1 MNMTFCI
8 ADVHSMSR
16 KPCLHYRRHS
26 SQRVSMFTGWLAKID
41 IDTAAL
47 PCLLF
52 TGFCGVT
59 LLSAAEFLPWQAVRC
74 LCCKATCWQR
84 YSWNTNVV
92 WKLMLH
98 WMEPAA
104 LPATE
109 QRIISVRTL
118 ARLSMNAQVCA
129 KHVVISCRIHWAL
142 TNKSGRS
149 VCVPDRCWLWIS
161 STMDFVQCREASL
174 EVLFSRR
181 VSRSWKHCTGSPEVA
196 GVTSVIIAYVLQQN
210 CFCRPFRVDRL
221 S

>member
-1 MNMTFCI
+1 
-8 ADVHSMSR
+8 
-16 KPCLHYRRHS
+16 
-26 SQRVSMFTGWLAKID
+26 MFTGWFVKID
-41 IDTAAL
+41 IVTAAL

-52 TGFCGVT
+52 AGFCGVT

-129 KHVVISCRIHWAL
+129 TEHWQTKADA
-142 TNKSGRS
+142 